1 MSCISRR
8 AFADRYAF
16 KLYKEENGEIKERNY
31 IWMEYKCPNEVLQGN
46 DHCVECVKK
55 DKNLIK
61 YQSNTKFDHG
71 TVDGP
76 YTPQSKLY
84 GSAYY
89 LKFIKE
95 GWKIKEED
103 ERRAKE
109 AQQKASM
116 PPRKAKVDESG
127 NPLTVSTPNTA
138 TPKAATPKVA
148 TSKIPTPKA
157 GTPKATK
164 PSTPNVASSSGS
176 TVSDESPKKPRK
188 IRVTKKPALPPA
200 NLVPGHFVES
210 LEAPLHVSDVVIVKV
225 KKIRCEGS
233 EYYYD
238 SASGKL
244 YGVSV
249 KGVGTYKGRYNSQD
263 ETIHTEFPDSDDE

>member
-16 KLYKEENGEIKERNY
+16 KLYKEENGEVKEKYY
-31 IWMEYKCPNEVLQGN
+31 IWMEYKCPNEVLLGK
-46 DHCVECVKK
+46 DVCVECVRK

-116 PPRKAKVDESG
+116 PPRKLKLDESG
-127 NPLTVSTPNTA
+127 NPLTLNTPAVSTPA
-138 TPKAATPKVA
+138 VSTPKV
-148 TSKIPTPKA
+148 PTAKA
-157 GTPKATK
+157 ATPKATK

-176 TVSDESPKKPRK
+176 MASDDSPKKLRK
-188 IRVTKKPALPPA
+188 IRVTKKPTLPPA
-200 NLVPGHFVES
+200 NSVPGHFVES
-210 LEAPLHVSDVVIVKV
+210 LEPPLHVSDVVVVKV
-225 KKIRCEGS
+225 KKIRCQGS

-249 KGVGTYKGRYNSQD
+249 KGVGAYKGRYNSQD

>member
-16 KLYKEENGEIKERNY
+16 KLYKEENGTVKEKFY
-31 IWMEYKCPNEVLQGN
+31 IWMEYKCPNEVIQGQEV
-46 DHCVECVKK
+46 CVECVSK
-55 DKNLIK
+55 DKYLLK
-61 YQSNTKFDHG
+61 YQSARKFDHG
-71 TVDGP
+71 TVNGP

-89 LKFIKE
+89 LKFIKD

-116 PPRKAKVDESG
+116 PPRKVKVDESG
-127 NPLTVSTPNTA
+127 NPLTVT
-138 TPKAATPKVA
+138 TPKVTTPTVSTPKVP
-148 TSKIPTPKA
+148 TSKTT
-157 GTPKATK
+157 TPKATK
-164 PSTPNVASSSGS
+164 PTTPNVASSSGS
-176 TVSDESPKKPRK
+176 MDSDESPKKPRK
-188 IRVTKKPALPPA
+188 IRVTKKPTLPPA
-200 NLVPGHFVES
+200 NSVPGHFVES
-210 LEAPLHVSDVVIVKV
+210 LEQPLLVSDVVVVKV
-225 KKIRCEGS
+225 KKIRCQGS